1 MLIKISFALS
11 QAQKKRA
18 TEIGALG
25 VIRGLYIIHFLCYLF
40 QQSQHI
46 FLIMNSKL
54 VL

>member
-18 TEIGALG
+18 TESAPLG

-46 FLIMNSKL
+46 FLILHGKL
-54 VL
+54 IL